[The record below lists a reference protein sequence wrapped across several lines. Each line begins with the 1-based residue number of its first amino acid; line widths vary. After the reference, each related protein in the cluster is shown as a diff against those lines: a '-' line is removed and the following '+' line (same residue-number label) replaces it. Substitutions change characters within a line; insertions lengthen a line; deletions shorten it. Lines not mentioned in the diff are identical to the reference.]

1 VRRREFISLLGGSA
15 AVTWSLATRAQQPSQ
30 STRRLAILLHG
41 VQGDPLW
48 DQRLVAFRQELEHF
62 GWVEGRNLQIEL
74 RYSGGDYGRLSRL
87 AHELVSL
94 KSDVIF
100 ANTTPAIRALQH
112 ETSSIPLVF
121 VEVSDPAGAGLVA
134 SLSRPAGNITGF
146 LFYENTIVGKWLGM
160 LKEIAPFLTR
170 IAFVGDKKAFPYG
183 YFLPTA
189 KKIAPSIGME
199 IVPLPITNGDDI
211 KRSIEDFVR
220 VPNGG
225 LLSPNDTTVEENRDL
240 ILALAARYRI
250 PAVYAFRDFVT
261 AGGLMYYG
269 TDLVTHFRRA
279 ASYVDRVLRGAN
291 PADLPVQAP
300 TEYDT
305 VLNLKTAKA
314 LGLQVPQSLL
324 ARADEVVE

>member
-1 VRRREFISLLGGSA
+1 VKRREFITFLGGT
-15 AVTWSLATRAQQPSQ
+15 AVTWPLAARAQRPSQ
-30 STRRLAILLHG
+30 SIRRLAILLHG

-48 DQRLVAFRQELEHF
+48 DQRLAAFRQELARS
-62 GWVEGRNLQIEL
+62 GWMAGQNLQIEL
-74 RYSGGDYGRLSRL
+74 RYSGGEYDRLSRL

-94 KSDVIF
+94 TPDVIF

-112 ETSSIPLVF
+112 ETGSTPVVF
-121 VEVSDPAGAGLVA
+121 VEVSDPVSAGLVA

-146 LFYENTIVGKWLGM
+146 LFYENSIVGKWLGM

-170 IAFVGDKKAFPYG
+170 IAFVGNQNGFPYG
-183 YFLPTA
+183 YFMPTA
-189 KKIAPSIGME
+189 KMIAPSIGVE
-199 IVPLPITNGDDI
+199 IVPLPIANGDDI
-211 KRSIEDFVR
+211 TRSIEAFAGA
-220 VPNGG
+220 PNGG
-225 LLSPNDTTVEENRDL
+225 LLSPNDTTAEENRDL
-240 ILALAARYRI
+240 ILALAARYRL

-291 PADLPVQAP
+291 PADLPVEAP
-300 TEYDT
+300 TKYET

-314 LGLQVPQSLL
+314 LGLSVPESLL
-324 ARADEVVE
+324 VRADDVIE

>member
-1 VRRREFISLLGGSA
+1 MRRRDFITLLGG
-15 AVTWSLATRAQQPSQ
+15 AVTWPLAARAQQPSQ
-30 STRRLAILLHG
+30 SIRHLAILLHG

-48 DQRLVAFRQELEHF
+48 DERLAPFRQQLARF
-62 GWVEGRNLQIEL
+62 GWMAGQNLQIEL
-74 RYSGGDYGRLSRL
+74 RYSGGEYDRLSPL

-94 KSDVIF
+94 TPDVIF

-112 ETSSIPLVF
+112 ETSSIPIVF
-121 VEVSDPAGAGLVA
+121 VEVSDPVGAGLVA
-134 SLSRPAGNITGF
+134 SLSRPASNITGF
-146 LFYENTIVGKWLGM
+146 LFYENSIVGKWLGM

-170 IAFVGDKKAFPYG
+170 IALVGNQNAFSYG

-189 KKIAPSIGME
+189 KMIAPSIGME

-211 KRSIEDFVR
+211 KRSIEAFAR
-220 VPNGG
+220 APNGG
-225 LLSPNDTTVEENRDL
+225 LLSPNDTTAEENRDL
-240 ILALAARYRI
+240 ILALAARYRL

-291 PADLPVQAP
+291 PADLPVEAP
-300 TEYDT
+300 TKYET
-305 VLNLKTAKA
+305 VVNLKAAKA
-314 LGLQVPQSLL
+314 LGLQVPPSLL
-324 ARADEVVE
+324 V

>member
-1 VRRREFISLLGGSA
+1 MKRREFIALLGNA
-15 AVTWSLATRAQQPSQ
+15 AVAWPLAARAQQPSQ
-30 STRRLAILLHG
+30 SIRHLAILLHG

-48 DQRLVAFRQELEHF
+48 DQRLAAFRQELARF
-62 GWVEGRNLQIEL
+62 GWMAGQNLQIEL
-74 RYSGGDYGRLSRL
+74 RYSGGEYDRLSRL

-94 KSDVIF
+94 TPDVIF
-100 ANTTPAIRALQH
+100 ANTAPAIRALQH
-112 ETSSIPLVF
+112 ETSSIPIVF
-121 VEVSDPAGAGLVA
+121 VEVSDPVSAGLVA
-134 SLSRPAGNITGF
+134 SLSRPASNITGF
-146 LFYENTIVGKWLGM
+146 LFYENSIVGKWLGM

-170 IAFVGDKKAFPYG
+170 IAFVGNQNAFPYG

-189 KKIAPSIGME
+189 KMIAPSIGME

-211 KRSIEDFVR
+211 KRSIEAFAR
-220 VPNGG
+220 APNGG
-225 LLSPNDTTVEENRDL
+225 LLSPNDTTAEENRDL

-291 PADLPVQAP
+291 PADLPVEAP
-300 TEYDT
+300 TKYET

-314 LGLQVPQSLL
+314 LGLQVPPSLL
-324 ARADEVVE
+324 VRADEVIE

>member
-1 VRRREFISLLGGSA
+1 MKRREFITFLGGV
-15 AVTWSLATRAQQPSQ
+15 AVTWPLAARAQQPSQ
-30 STRRLAILLHG
+30 SIRRLAILLHG

-48 DQRLVAFRQELEHF
+48 DLRLAEFRQELARF
-62 GWVEGRNLQIEL
+62 GWLAGQNLQIEL
-74 RYSGGDYGRLSRL
+74 RYSGGEYGRLSRL
-87 AHELVSL
+87 AHEVVSL
-94 KSDVIF
+94 TPDVIF

-112 ETSSIPLVF
+112 ETSSIPIVF
-121 VEVSDPAGAGLVA
+121 VEVSDPVSAGLVA

-146 LFYENTIVGKWLGM
+146 LFYENGIVGNWLGM

-170 IAFVGDKKAFPYG
+170 IAFVGNQNGFPCG

-189 KKIAPSIGME
+189 QMIAPSIGME

-211 KRSIEDFVR
+211 KRSIEAFAR

-225 LLSPNDTTVEENRDL
+225 LLSPNDTTAEENRDL
-240 ILALAARYRI
+240 ILALAARFRI

-279 ASYVDRVLRGAN
+279 ASYVDRLLRGAN
-291 PADLPVQAP
+291 PADLPVEAP
-300 TEYDT
+300 TKYET

-314 LGLQVPQSLL
+314 LGLQVPPSLL
-324 ARADEVVE
+324 VRADEVIE

>member
-1 VRRREFISLLGGSA
+1 MRRREFIALLGSA
-15 AVTWSLATRAQQPSQ
+15 AVAWPLAARAQQPSQ
-30 STRRLAILLHG
+30 SIRRLAILLHG

-48 DQRLVAFRQELEHF
+48 DQRLAAFRQELARF
-62 GWVEGRNLQIEL
+62 GWIAGQNLQIEL
-74 RYSGGDYGRLSRL
+74 RYSGGEYDRLSRL

-94 KSDVIF
+94 TPDVIF

-112 ETSSIPLVF
+112 ETSSIPIVF
-121 VEVSDPAGAGLVA
+121 VEVSDPVSAGLVA

-146 LFYENTIVGKWLGM
+146 LFYENSIVGKWLGM

-170 IAFVGDKKAFPYG
+170 IAFVGNQNAFSYG

-189 KKIAPSIGME
+189 KTIAPSIGME

-211 KRSIEDFVR
+211 KRSIEAFAR
-220 VPNGG
+220 APNGG
-225 LLSPNDTTVEENRDL
+225 LLSPNDTTAEENRDL
-240 ILALAARYRI
+240 ILTLAARYRM

-279 ASYVDRVLRGAN
+279 ASYVDRVLRGGN
-291 PADLPVQAP
+291 PADLPVEAP
-300 TEYDT
+300 TKYET

-314 LGLQVPQSLL
+314 LGLQVPPSLL
-324 ARADEVVE
+324 VRADEVIE